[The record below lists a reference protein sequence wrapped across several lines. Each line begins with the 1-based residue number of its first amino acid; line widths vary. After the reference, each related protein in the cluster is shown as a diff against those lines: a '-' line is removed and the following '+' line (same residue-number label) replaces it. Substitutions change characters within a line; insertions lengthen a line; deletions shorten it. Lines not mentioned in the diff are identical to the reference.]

1 MNLSSLFQYGN
12 RNLKSRST
20 GKVQIPNTPSNSS
33 SSHAARGLSAG
44 QTLQGEV
51 VSRNGNEVQIRVDN
65 KDVVISA
72 KLDADVNVS
81 VGQSMTFE
89 VKNGTG
95 AQIALRPLYENL
107 TSDAN
112 VLKALEAA
120 KLPAANE
127 WMRMVSSMMENG
139 MSIDKN
145 AVMDMS
151 RLLMANPGASPET
164 IVMMKNLQI
173 PVTPENIGQFENYQ
187 RYEHQILSSV
197 TEILMEIPQTFAAM
211 VNGGNE
217 NAAIDF
223 YMQILQMFSGSQTAA
238 GEGANAVPGGNV
250 FADIIVGTEETMEAG
265 ENARVPNGGN
275 GDGIIAS
282 RPETGILQ
290 DAYVQAKGEMTESL
304 MGMSGK
310 TEANL
315 PENMAGDPAGGL
327 YQPLL
332 GENLDMGERFQ
343 LAASLGR
350 LGLPPEQLQQVR
362 DGKIPIEQLLKNIES
377 FLAEKGD
384 AVNKEDLLHLFGSKE
399 YGRILNRHMGRQWT
413 IRPEEVANKRDVEEL
428 YNRIRQQTMRL
439 AESLGQAAKDT
450 PLAKSLTTMQSNID
464 FMNQLNQMFNY
475 IQLPLKMS
483 GGETHGDLYV
493 YTNKKSSVREDG
505 SVSALLHLD
514 MDHLGSLD
522 VYVVLKE
529 QHVNTQFYLQDESMI
544 DFIADHI
551 HILNE
556 RLEKRG
562 YSLHAEMKIKEE
574 EQVAADVIKKI
585 TAQESR
591 STLLAQYAFDVR
603 A

>member
-12 RNLKSRST
+12 RNLKSRNT
-20 GKVQIPNTPSNSS
+20 GKVQVPNTPSNSS
-33 SSHAARGLSAG
+33 SSHAVRSLSSG

-51 VSRNGNEVQIRVDN
+51 VGKNGNEVQIRVDN
-65 KDVVISA
+65 KDVIISA

-95 AQIALRPLYENL
+95 SQIALRPLYENL
-107 TSDAN
+107 TNDAN

-120 KLPAANE
+120 KLPATNE

-139 MSIDKN
+139 MSIDKS

-151 RLLMANPGASPET
+151 RLLMANPGTPPET
-164 IVMMKNLQI
+164 LVMMKNLQI
-173 PVTPENIGQFENYQ
+173 PVTPGNIAQFENYQ

-197 TEILMEIPQTFAAM
+197 TDILMEIPQTFASM

-223 YMQILQMFSGSQTAA
+223 YMQILQLFSGSQESA
-238 GEGANAVPGGNV
+238 GEGANVTSGGNV
-250 FADIIVGTEETMEAG
+250 FADIIGETIETG
-265 ENARVPNGGN
+265 ENAQVPNGGTK
-275 GDGIIAS
+275 DMPAAP
-282 RPETGILQ
+282 RPEAGILQ
-290 DAYVQAKGEMTESL
+290 DAYTQAKGEMSESL
-304 MGMSGK
+304 LEIGAKEGTNLSENVTG
-310 TEANL
+310 TPAEGANL
-315 PENMAGDPAGGL
+315 
-327 YQPLL
+327 PLL
-332 GENLDMGERFQ
+332 GESLNMGGRFQ

-350 LGLPPEQLQQVR
+350 LGFLPEQLQQVR
-362 DGKIPIEQLLKNIES
+362 EGNIPIEQLLKNIES
-377 FLAEKGD
+377 LLAEKWD
-384 AVNKEDLLHLFGSKE
+384 TVHKDDLLRLFGSKE
-399 YGRILNRHMGRQWT
+399 YGQILNRHIGQQWT

-428 YNRIRQQTMRL
+428 YNRLRQQTMRL

-450 PLAKSLTTMQSNID
+450 PLAKSLTTMQNNID

-493 YTNKKSSVREDG
+493 YTNRKSSVREDG

-514 MDHLGSLD
+514 MDHLGPLD

-562 YSLHAEMKIKEE
+562 YSLHAEMKMKEE
-574 EQVAADVIKKI
+574 EQEAGNIIKNI

-591 STLLAQYAFDVR
+591 ATLMAQYAFDVR

>member
-20 GKVQIPNTPSNSS
+20 GKVQVPNTSSNSS
-33 SSHAARGLSAG
+33 SSHAVRNLSTG

-51 VSRNGNEVQIRVDN
+51 VSKNGNEVQIRVDN

-81 VGQSMTFE
+81 VGQNMTFE

-95 AQIALRPLYENL
+95 SQIALRPLYENL
-107 TSDAN
+107 TSDGN

-120 KLPAANE
+120 KLPATNE
-127 WMRMVSSMMENG
+127 LMRMVSSMMENG
-139 MSIDKN
+139 MSIDKS
-145 AVMDMS
+145 ALMEMS
-151 RLLMANPGASPET
+151 RLVMANQGTNPET
-164 IVMMKNLQI
+164 LVMMKNFQI
-173 PVTPENIGQFENYQ
+173 PITPENIGQFENYQ

-197 TEILMEIPQTFAAM
+197 TDILMEIPQTFAAM

-223 YMQILQMFSGSQTAA
+223 YMQILQLFSGGQEA
-238 GEGANAVPGGNV
+238 GGESAEIVPGGNV
-250 FADIIVGTEETMEAG
+250 FADIIEETTGETGENVRIPNGENGNEAATSRPGTE
-265 ENARVPNGGN
+265 
-275 GDGIIAS
+275 
-282 RPETGILQ
+282 ILQ
-290 DAYVQAKGEMTESL
+290 EAYAQTKGEMSESL
-304 MGMSGK
+304 LGLGGK
-310 TEANL
+310 GGQETQGA
-315 PENMAGDPAGGL
+315 ADSASDSGL
-327 YQPLL
+327 YPTPL
-332 GENLDMGERFQ
+332 GESLNMGERYQ

-350 LGLPPEQLQQVR
+350 LGFLPEQLQQVR
-362 DGKIPIEQLLKNIES
+362 DGKMPLEQLLKNIQS
-377 FLAEKGD
+377 LLTEKGD
-384 AVNKEDLLHLFGSKE
+384 SVNKEELLRLFGSKE
-399 YGRILNRHMGRQWT
+399 YGKILNRQIGQQWT
-413 IRPEEVANKRDVEEL
+413 IRPEEVANKNDVEAL
-428 YNRIRQQTMRL
+428 YNRLRQQTMRL
-439 AESLGQAAKDT
+439 TESLGQAAKDT
-450 PLAKSLTTMQSNID
+450 PLAKSLTTMQNNID

-483 GGETHGDLYV
+483 GGDAHGDLYV
-493 YTNKKSSVREDG
+493 YTNRKSAVREDG

-514 MDHLGSLD
+514 MDHLGPLD

-562 YSLHAEMKIKEE
+562 YSLHAEMKMKEE
-574 EQVAADVIKKI
+574 EQEAGNVIKKI
-585 TAQESR
+585 AAQESR

>member
-12 RNLKSRST
+12 RNLKSRDT
-20 GKVQIPNTPSNSS
+20 GKVQVQNTSSNSS
-33 SSHAARGLSAG
+33 SSHAVRNLSTG

-72 KLDADVNVS
+72 KLDADMNVS

-95 AQIALRPLYENL
+95 SQIALRPLYENL

-120 KLPAANE
+120 KLPATNE
-127 WMRMVSSMMENG
+127 LIRMVSAMMENG
-139 MSIDKN
+139 MSIDKG
-145 AVMDMS
+145 ALMDMS
-151 RLLMANPGASPET
+151 RLVMSNQGTNPET
-164 IVMMKNLQI
+164 LVMMKNFQI
-173 PVTPENIGQFENYQ
+173 PITPENIGQFENYQ

-197 TEILMEIPQTFAAM
+197 TDILMEIPQTFAAM

-223 YMQILQMFSGSQTAA
+223 YMQILQLFSGDQAVG
-238 GEGANAVPGGNV
+238 GENANIAPGGNV
-250 FADIIVGTEETMEAG
+250 FADIIEETGGNVQISNG
-265 ENARVPNGGN
+265 ENGSEAAV
-275 GDGIIAS
+275 S
-282 RPETGILQ
+282 RPETEILQ
-290 DAYVQAKGEMTESL
+290 EAYTQAKGEMSESL
-304 MGMSGK
+304 LDIGGK
-310 TEANL
+310 EGQETQEII
-315 PENMAGDPAGGL
+315 GGTSDDGV
-327 YQPLL
+327 YSTPL
-332 GENLDMGERFQ
+332 GESLNMGERYQ

-350 LGLPPEQLQQVR
+350 LGFSPEQLQQVR
-362 DGKIPIEQLLKNIES
+362 DGKIPVEQLLKNIQSLLDERGNS
-377 FLAEKGD
+377 
-384 AVNKEDLLHLFGSKE
+384 VNKEELLRLFGSKE
-399 YGRILNRHMGRQWT
+399 YGKLLNRHIGQQWT
-413 IRPEEVANKRDVEEL
+413 IRPEEVANKNDVEEL

-439 AESLGQAAKDT
+439 TESLGQAAKDT
-450 PLAKSLTTMQSNID
+450 PLAKSLTTMQNNID

-483 GGETHGDLYV
+483 GGEAHGDLYV
-493 YTNKKSSVREDG
+493 YTNRKSAVREDG

-514 MDHLGSLD
+514 MDHLGPLD

-529 QHVNTQFYLQDESMI
+529 QRVNTQFYLQDENMI

-562 YSLHAEMKIKEE
+562 YSLHAEMKVKEE
-574 EQVAADVIKKI
+574 EPEAGDVMKKI

>member
-12 RNLKSRST
+12 RNLKSRNT

-65 KDVVISA
+65 KDVIISA

-95 AQIALRPLYENL
+95 TQIALRPLYENL

-197 TEILMEIPQTFAAM
+197 TDILMEIPQTFAAM

-238 GEGANAVPGGNV
+238 GEGANAVPDGNV
-250 FADIIVGTEETMEAG
+250 FADIIGGTEETMEAG

-275 GDGIIAS
+275 GDGVIAS

-315 PENMAGDPAGGL
+315 PESMAGDPAGGL

-377 FLAEKGD
+377 FLAEKGN

-399 YGRILNRHMGRQWT
+399 YGRILNKHMGQQWT

-428 YNRIRQQTMRL
+428 YNRLRQQTMRL

-450 PLAKSLTTMQSNID
+450 PLAKSLTTMQNNID

-493 YTNKKSSVREDG
+493 YTNRKSSVREDG

-514 MDHLGSLD
+514 MDHLGPLD

-529 QHVNTQFYLQDESMI
+529 QYVNTQFYLQDESMI
-544 DFIADHI
+544 DFIAEHI

-574 EQVAADVIKKI
+574 EQEAVDVIKKI